1 MDKKKLFLITGG
13 VILLTIFVA
22 FYYVFN
28 KSDEVL
34 DDFDSNVISTTLLAS
49 ERVQDKIF
57 VDVKGAVKKPGVY
70 EMNSSDRVVDAIKMA
85 GGLKSNASTN
95 NINLSKVVSNEMVIY
110 VFTKSEITTKAV
122 SEVPCK
128 CETITVNN
136 CADNDASTDNKEG
149 AETSTSD
156 NRVNIN
162 KASKEELMKLKGL
175 GESKA
180 DAIITYRTNNG
191 DFKTIEDIK
200 NVSGIGDAL
209 FDKIKDFITV

>member
-1 MDKKKLFLITGG
+1 
-13 VILLTIFVA
+13 
-22 FYYVFN
+22 
-28 KSDEVL
+28 
-34 DDFDSNVISTTLLAS
+34 
-49 ERVQDKIF
+49 
-57 VDVKGAVKKPGVY
+57 
-70 EMNSSDRVVDAIKMA
+70 
-85 GGLKSNASTN
+85 
-95 NINLSKVVSNEMVIY
+95 MVIY
-110 VFTKSEITTKAV
+110 VFTRSEITTKAV

-136 CADNDASTDNKEG
+136 CIDNDASTDNKEG
-149 AETSTSD
+149 DETSTSD
-156 NRVNIN
+156 KININ

-180 DAIITYRTNNG
+180 DTIITYRTNNG

>member
-1 MDKKKLFLITGG
+1 MDKKKLFLIMGG

-28 KSDEVL
+28 KDNEVL
-34 DDFDSNVISTTLLAS
+34 DEFDNDVVTS
-49 ERVQDKIF
+49 EITSFKAEEKIF

-70 EMNSSDRVVDAIKMA
+70 EMSSSDRVVDAIKMA

-95 NINLSKVVSNEMVIY
+95 NINLSKTVSNEMVIY
-110 VFTKSEITTKAV
+110 VFTKSEITTKVA
-122 SEVPCK
+122 SSVPCE

-136 CADNDASTDNKEG
+136 CVNNGESNDN
-149 AETSTSD
+149 STSD
-156 NRVNIN
+156 KVNIN
-162 KASKEELMKLKGL
+162 KAGKEELMKLNGL

-180 DAIITYRTNNG
+180 EAIITYRNNNG
-191 DFKTIEDIK
+191 VFKTIEDIK